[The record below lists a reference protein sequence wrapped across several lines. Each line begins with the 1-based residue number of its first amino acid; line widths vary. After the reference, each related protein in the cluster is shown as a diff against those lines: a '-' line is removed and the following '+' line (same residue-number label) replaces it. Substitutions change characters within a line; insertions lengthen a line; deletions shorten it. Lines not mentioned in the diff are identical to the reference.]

1 MITQLNLVSGS
12 AVATVPTV
20 LEPRQIVERPLITIP
35 AREHKQS
42 DWQRA
47 VRLVSKHWRASAG
60 FLAGVLVVVTAVTLA
75 IKPTYEPEGRIQ
87 IDPPGAEVFS
97 LDAAGR
103 GASDSEYIATE
114 TQKLQTDDLALAV
127 IRTLHLDKNPELAGS
142 AAAQTQASDPNPEQL
157 TPAEEAAL
165 HSFSSSL
172 SVRRDPS
179 SRLVAVGFASH
190 TPKLSADVVNVV
202 MKMFVDRSF
211 ESRHEAIS
219 QSSGWLARELD
230 DIREKMQD
238 SNRAV
243 EEFQRANGIPDLDPA
258 SNSYAVETTDLNK
271 QLADAQSQRIQ
282 LEAFLRHANDPDSLP
297 QVRSNPVIQAL
308 VQKQAEANAELAQAQ
323 VIYGA
328 NHPNVRKLQNQS
340 TELGRAIK
348 GQLAGVVLEL
358 RTNYRAAQAR
368 EQLLANALK
377 GATQNL
383 STLSQ
388 YNALK
393 KQAQADREL
402 YNTLYAKIKEAAIS
416 AASKS
421 SNMHVVNQAR
431 ILDHPTRPHRLFN
444 ILAGLL
450 VGLIGGVALAFIRE
464 GMEDRI
470 HTVDDV
476 RYWTGLNS
484 VAVVPTMAGA
494 NDKKMLSSGGLKLL
508 PPISESKTRESD
520 LFLLERP
527 NAPESEAVH
536 ALRTTLLLCHKK
548 GTLKVIL
555 VTSPLPGEGKTT
567 LASNLAIALSACG
580 RTCLVDAD
588 LRRPSI
594 GNNFQITPGK
604 GLEHYLR
611 GVAGFEE
618 IAIEPLTTK
627 NLVLIPTILPS
638 DNAIQMLTNGRMG
651 ELISRLRSSFD
662 FVVLDTPPILPYAD
676 GRALAPIADGVVL
689 VGRAGLTSRGAIV
702 RSMELL
708 AEVQSPPILT
718 TVLNGVDNL
727 ADDYRYYYPRY
738 N

>member
-1 MITQLNLVSGS
+1 MITRLNLVSGT
-12 AVATVPTV
+12 ATATVPS
-20 LEPRQIVERPLITIP
+20 LIEPRPIVERPLITIP
-35 AREHKQS
+35 AREYKQS
-42 DWQRA
+42 DWQRGL
-47 VRLVSKHWRASAG
+47 RLVTKHWRASAS
-60 FLAGVLVVVTAVTLA
+60 FLIAVVVVVTAVTMA
-75 IKPTYEPEGRIQ
+75 IKPIYEPEGRLQ

-127 IRTLHLDKNPELAGS
+127 IRTLHLDNSPELA
-142 AAAQTQASDPNPEQL
+142 ATPAVAQASNSTSEQL
-157 TPAEEAAL
+157 SPAEEAAL
-165 HSFSSSL
+165 RRFSGSL

-179 SRLVAVGFASH
+179 SRLVAVSFASH
-190 TPKLSADVVNVV
+190 DPKLSADVVNVA
-202 MKMFVDRSF
+202 MKLFVDRSF

-219 QSSGWLARELD
+219 QSSSWLARELD
-230 DIREKMQD
+230 DIREKMQT
-238 SNRAV
+238 STRVV
-243 EEFQRANGIPDLDPA
+243 EEFQKANGIPDLDPA

-297 QVRSNPVIQAL
+297 QVRNNPVIQAL

-340 TELGRAIK
+340 NELGRAIK
-348 GQLAGVVLEL
+348 AQLAGVVLEL

-368 EQLLANALK
+368 EQLLNRAVK
-377 GATQNL
+377 GATESL

-388 YNALK
+388 YNSLK

-421 SNMHVVNQAR
+421 SNIHVVNQAR

-450 VGLIGGVALAFIRE
+450 VGLIGGVALAFVRE

-470 HTVDDV
+470 HTVEDV
-476 RYWTGLNS
+476 RYWTGLSS
-484 VAVVPTMAGA
+484 VAVVPAMATG
-494 NDKKMLSSGGLKLL
+494 NDRKLL
-508 PPISESKTRESD
+508 SAGGQKFLPIATDSKIKESD
-520 LFLLERP
+520 LFILERP

-536 ALRTTLLLCHKK
+536 ALRTTLLLCNKK
-548 GTLKVIL
+548 GALKVIL
-555 VTSPLPGEGKTT
+555 VSSPLPGEGKTT

-588 LRRPSI
+588 LRRPSV
-594 GNNFQITPGK
+594 GSNFQLDPGK

-611 GVAGFEE
+611 GVAALEQ
-618 IAIEPLTTK
+618 IAVEPQMTK
-627 NLVLIPTILPS
+627 NLVVIPAVLPS
-638 DNAIQMLTNGRMG
+638 DNAIHMLTNGRME
-651 ELISRLRSSFD
+651 ELVDRLRLSFD

-676 GRALAPIADGVVL
+676 ARALAPIADGVVL
-689 VGRAGLTSRGAIV
+689 VGRAGQTSRGAML

-718 TVLNGVDNL
+718 TVLNGVENL
-727 ADDYRYYYPRY
+727 GSDYRYYYPRY

>member
-1 MITQLNLVSGS
+1 MITRLELVSGPAAS
-12 AVATVPTV
+12 TVPTV
-20 LEPRQIVERPLITIP
+20 IEPRPIIERPLLPIP
-35 AREHKQS
+35 SREYKQS

-47 VRLVSKHWRASAG
+47 LRLVTKHWRVSAG
-60 FLAGVLVVVTAVTLA
+60 FLVAVLVLVTAVTLA
-75 IKPTYEPEGRIQ
+75 IKPTYESEGRLQ

-127 IRTLHLDKNPELAGS
+127 IRTLNLDNNPELVGRAGRN
-142 AAAQTQASDPNPEQL
+142 QATSSNPEQL
-157 TPAEEAAL
+157 TPAQEVALRNFAAA
-165 HSFSSSL
+165 L

-179 SRLVAVGFASH
+179 SRLVSVSFASH
-190 TPKLSADVVNVV
+190 DPKLSADVVNLT

-219 QSSGWLARELD
+219 QSSTWLARELD
-230 DIREKMQD
+230 DIREKMQY
-238 SNRAV
+238 STHNV
-243 EEFQRANGIPDLDPA
+243 EEFQKANGIPDLDPA
-258 SNSYAVETTDLNK
+258 SNTYAVETTDLNK

-297 QVRSNPVIQAL
+297 QVRNNPVIQAL
-308 VQKQAEANAELAQAQ
+308 VQKQAEADADLAQAQ

-328 NHPNVRKLQNQS
+328 NHPTVRKLQNQS
-340 TELGRAIK
+340 NELGRAIK
-348 GQLAGVVLEL
+348 AQLAGVVLEL
-358 RTNYRAAQAR
+358 RTNYRATQAR
-368 EQLLANALK
+368 EQLLTRAVK
-377 GATQNL
+377 GATQSL

-402 YNTLYAKIKEAAIS
+402 YNSLYAKIKEAAIS

-421 SNMHVVNQAR
+421 SNLHVVNQAR
-431 ILDHPTRPHRLFN
+431 ILDHPTRPHRLLN

-470 HTVDDV
+470 QTVDDV
-476 RYWTGLNS
+476 RYWTGLSS
-484 VAVVPTMAGA
+484 VAVVPAMASA
-494 NDKKMLSSGGLKLL
+494 ADRKLL
-508 PPISESKTRESD
+508 YPGTQKCFPLLGEVKAKDSD

-548 GTLKVIL
+548 RALKVIL

-594 GNNFQITPGK
+594 GSSFGITPGK

-611 GVAGFEE
+611 GVAAFEQ

-627 NLVLIPTILPS
+627 NLVVIPAMLPS
-638 DNAIQMLTNGRMG
+638 DNAIHMLTNGRMS
-651 ELISRLRSSFD
+651 ELVARLRDSFD

-689 VGRAGLTSRGAIV
+689 VGRAGQTSRGAIL

-718 TVLNGVDNL
+718 TVLNGVENQGE
-727 ADDYRYYYPRY
+727 DYGYYYPRY